1 MSVAHVAAQRR
12 PGSPT
17 AFGEMGSFLGTNRRW
32 KGESERGIDGRQATS
47 GTGDNGFTLQ
57 IHSVWGPLKGRAVH
71 PPFLSSL
78 SATGIDCQFER
89 RMTQRKLASSLSWA
103 LISPYLRGAEKARTS
118 IESLGHNKFVNVES
132 VECL

>member
-1 MSVAHVAAQRR
+1 MILAKTVLRYEAHTWSFVLVSVAHVAAQRR

-57 IHSVWGPLKGRAVH
+57 IHSVWGPLKGRALH

-89 RMTQRKLASSLSWA
+89 RMTQRKLASSWA
-103 LISPYLRGAEKARTS
+103 GP
-118 IESLGHNKFVNVES
+118 
-132 VECL
+132 